1 MLNQTGTT
9 SAGSSHPPTLQSVN
23 RSAALAILGSCMQT
37 HSDFGQLR
45 RSLITATTAPA
56 LSRSEPRLGVF
67 LLPMPMQAFI
77 DTASPCR
84 RCDSGLRAHPDFPPP
99 PCVLL
104 PSFGFLCCS
113 DRRSSSCCCARSTQG
128 LCPKWNLSQTR
139 SPHFELMYTDICR
152 PPVKRYV
159 VLHVSYAVQTPP
171 ALHPSFSVNMSPPSL
186 SYPTPCDSTGVF
198 LHPAQWAPHY
208 TCTSCC
214 VPSTTR
220 LQTQRPPWEWIA
232 QSVASPYVSP
242 HICAARFFVPDRLVP
257 RGIRLGAHS
266 GTP

>member
-99 PCVLL
+99 PLCVVAVVRVPLL
-104 PSFGFLCCS
+104 L
-113 DRRSSSCCCARSTQG
+113 RSAQLLLLLRAKHARS
-128 LCPKWNLSQTR
+128 LP
-139 SPHFELMYTDICR
+139 
-152 PPVKRYV
+152 
-159 VLHVSYAVQTPP
+159 
-171 ALHPSFSVNMSPPSL
+171 
-186 SYPTPCDSTGVF
+186 
-198 LHPAQWAPHY
+198 
-208 TCTSCC
+208 
-214 VPSTTR
+214 
-220 LQTQRPPWEWIA
+220 
-232 QSVASPYVSP
+232 
-242 HICAARFFVPDRLVP
+242 
-257 RGIRLGAHS
+257 
-266 GTP
+266 